1 MTKFSDNIS
10 KNTIEGKIGNK
21 KYILTNELDLKEI
34 PFVEAMNDK
43 RSFLS
48 KFSNVEKIAISV
60 WTTPKRTKTPPWPHV
75 YKTLPYSGK
84 KITIIP
90 VQTSYGLHGDP
101 NLIQPATISWITN
114 LGIYVIIGVYT
125 NAGKRPKGKQSA
137 NAKPSKKSTEGKMVF
152 TNFEYELEDIE
163 NQITEIITK
172 NPEVNA
178 WNQLQIPKIPM
189 LLHKSIEH
197 NERLGKELNVP
208 VQNFTRLKKRLITWQ
223 QDYSKYLSD
232 HDKKSV
238 CAQNRE
244 FKSSQKLEKVP
255 GKKGKVDIDVPDFP
269 KLHLTA
275 DSMEVD
281 VNQKIITLLEGKN
294 TKDKL
299 PSKDMVVEQ
308 LVKLMIFK
316 KCDFQ
321 INNKSFQKRLVCYL
335 TGKGKSSDSDIK
347 EMYQDLIKEC
357 KANDIEFRFNDKIIR
372 GQIKSH

>member
-1 MTKFSDNIS
+1 MIQFSGNIS
-10 KNTIEGKIGNK
+10 KNTIEGKIGNQ
-21 KYILTNELDLKEI
+21 KYIFTNELDLKEI
-34 PFVEAMNDK
+34 PFVEAMKAK
-43 RSFLS
+43 RVFLS
-48 KFSNVEKIAISV
+48 KFSNGEKIAISV
-60 WTTPKRTKTPPWPHV
+60 WTTPKRTKTPPWPSVH
-75 YKTLPYSGK
+75 KTLPYSGK

-90 VQTSYGLHGDP
+90 VQASYGLYGDS
-101 NLIQPATISWITN
+101 NLIQPSTISWIKN

-137 NAKPSKKSTEGKMVF
+137 NAKPSKKSTEGEMVF
-152 TNFEYELEDIE
+152 TNFEYELKDIK

-178 WNQLQIPKIPM
+178 WNLLQIPKIPM

-197 NERLGKELNVP
+197 NERLGKELNIP
-208 VQNFTRLKKRLITWQ
+208 VKNFTRLKNHLKTWQ
-223 QDYSKYLSD
+223 RDYSKYLSD

-238 CAQNRE
+238 NAQNRE
-244 FKSSQKLEKVP
+244 FKSSQKLEKIP
-255 GKKGKVDIDVPDFP
+255 GKKGKVDIDVRDFP

-275 DSMEVD
+275 DAMKVD
-281 VNQKIITLLEGKN
+281 VNKKIITLLEGKN
-294 TKDKL
+294 TKDRL
-299 PSKDMVVEQ
+299 PSKYMVVEQ

-357 KANDIEFRFNDKIIR
+357 KANGIEFRFNDKIIR
-372 GQIKSH
+372 